1 VSAPVVLITGCSSGI
16 GRALALAFHA
26 RGCRVWATARRVDSL
41 QELAQAGLRTAAL
54 DVCDSA
60 AIATLRQH
68 IEAQDGAVDIL
79 VNNAGYGQMG
89 PLLDLDA
96 AALRAQLETNVV
108 ALHAVTCAFA
118 PAMVARRHGL
128 IVQLGSVSGVLVTPF
143 AGAYCASK
151 SAVHALSDALRM
163 ELAPFG
169 VRVMTVQPGAI
180 RSDFGATAS
189 RGLDAATA
197 TSIYTAAADG
207 IAARANASQQ
217 HAMPAAALARRI
229 VDAALRPSPPS
240 RLRAGGGARLLPFI
254 ATALPQTLRDRLLS
268 RRFGLD
274 RLQRK
279 R

>member
-1 VSAPVVLITGCSSGI
+1 MITGCSSGI

-26 RGCRVWATARRVDSL
+26 RAARVWATARRVESL
-41 QELAQAGLRTAAL
+41 QELAQVGLRTAAL

-60 AIATLRQH
+60 AIASLRER
-68 IEAQDGAVDIL
+68 IAAQDGAIDIL

-108 ALHAVTCAFA
+108 ALHAVTRAFA
-118 PAMVARRHGL
+118 PAMVAQRRGL

-151 SAVHALSDALRM
+151 AAVHALSDALRM

-180 RSDFGATAS
+180 RSDFGAAAS
-189 RGLDAATA
+189 RGLDVTAGPSFYAAV
-197 TSIYTAAADG
+197 ADG

-217 HAMPAAALARRI
+217 HALPAEVLARRI
-229 VDAALRPSPPS
+229 VDAALRPRPPS
-240 RLRAGGGARLLPFI
+240 RLRAGGGARLLPFL
-254 ATALPQTLRDRLLS
+254 ATVLPRALRDRLLS

-274 RLQRK
+274 RLQGGG
-279 R
+279 

>member
-16 GRALALAFHA
+16 GRALAQAFHA
-26 RGCRVWATARRVDSL
+26 RGCRIWATARRVETL
-41 QELAQAGLRTAAL
+41 QTLAASGLRTAAL
-54 DVCDSA
+54 DVRDADAVA
-60 AIATLRQH
+60 ALRRE

-96 AALRAQLETNVV
+96 ASLRAQLETNVV
-108 ALHAVTCAFA
+108 AVHALTRAFA
-118 PAMVARRHGL
+118 PAMVARRSGL
-128 IVQLGSVSGVLVTPF
+128 IVQLGSVSGVLPTPF

-151 SAVHALSDALRM
+151 AAVHALSDALRM

-180 RSDFGATAS
+180 RSDFGASAS
-189 RGLDAATA
+189 ASLDAAA
-197 TSIYTAAADG
+197 TDSAYAAVADG

-217 HAMPAAALARRI
+217 HAMSADALARRI
-229 VDAALRPSPPS
+229 ADAALRRRPPA
-240 RLRAGGGARLLPFI
+240 RLRAGGGARLLPFL
-254 ATALPQTLRDRLLS
+254 AAAVPQPLRDRLLS

-274 RLQRK
+274 RLRTP